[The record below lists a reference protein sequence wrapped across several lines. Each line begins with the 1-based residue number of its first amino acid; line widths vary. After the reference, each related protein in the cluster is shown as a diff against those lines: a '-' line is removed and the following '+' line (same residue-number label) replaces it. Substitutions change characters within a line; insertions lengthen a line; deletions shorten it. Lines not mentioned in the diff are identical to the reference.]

1 MIKHEHNLV
10 RVPLPIVLR
19 RFYGNN
25 NNSADAM
32 AMEMVN
38 YAQAHSHPPN
48 GKILFLLDA
57 LDMDTYDFPFDLSY
71 LLYALY

>member
-1 MIKHEHNLV
+1 MIKHEHNPV
-10 RVPLPIVLR
+10 RVPLPIALRR

-25 NNSADAM
+25 NNLADAM

-48 GKILFLLDA
+48 GKLLSLLDA
-57 LDMDTYDFPFDLSY
+57 LDMATYDFPFDLSY
-71 LLYALY
+71 LL

>member
-1 MIKHEHNLV
+1 MIEHEGNLV
-10 RVPLPIVLR
+10 PIPLPIALRRR

-25 NNSADAM
+25 NSADVM

-48 GKILFLLDA
+48 GKLLSLLDA
-57 LDMDTYDFPFDLSY
+57 LDMATYNFPFDSIY
-71 LLYALY
+71 LL

>member
-1 MIKHEHNLV
+1 MIKHEHNPV
-10 RVPLPIVLR
+10 RVPLPITLRR

-25 NNSADAM
+25 NNSANAM

-48 GKILFLLDA
+48 GKLLFLLDA
-57 LDMDTYDFPFDLSY
+57 LDMATYDFPFDLSY
-71 LLYALY
+71 LL

>member
-10 RVPLPIVLR
+10 RVPLPIALRR

-25 NNSADAM
+25 NNLADAM

-48 GKILFLLDA
+48 GKLLSLLNA
-57 LDMDTYDFPFDLSY
+57 LDMATYDFPFDLSY
-71 LLYALY
+71 LL